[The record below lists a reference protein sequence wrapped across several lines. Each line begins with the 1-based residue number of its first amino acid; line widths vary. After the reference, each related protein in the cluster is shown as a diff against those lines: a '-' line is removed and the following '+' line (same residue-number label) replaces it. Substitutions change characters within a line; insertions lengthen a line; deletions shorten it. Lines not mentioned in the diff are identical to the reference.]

1 MEEQKLT
8 TEQKEENLTME
19 FDAEMAEEFNNV
31 EIDQELL

>member
-8 TEQKEENLTME
+8 TEQKEETLAME